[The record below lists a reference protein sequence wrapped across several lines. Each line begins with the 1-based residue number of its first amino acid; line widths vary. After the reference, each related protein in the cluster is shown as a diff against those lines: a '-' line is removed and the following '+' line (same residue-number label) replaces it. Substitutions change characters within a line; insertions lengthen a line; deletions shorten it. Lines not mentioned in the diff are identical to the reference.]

1 MTRPM
6 MGYLAGAA
14 FALTV
19 AGTATAYAQATP
31 PAPPAPGD
39 HGQRIER
46 QVIIRDGDGHT
57 SITRDGGERR
67 VMIMRHGAEQAEHLR
82 TMLQLKPSQEAAL
95 SAYLAATA
103 PPARHER
110 MVEMSDHA
118 APKTT
123 PQRLAEMETR
133 MAEDT
138 ARSKARIE
146 ATRKFYDQLEPSQKK
161 VFDEMPM
168 LMGPM
173 MHGEGM
179 RVMVN
184 MEGMPP
190 MPPMPPLPPR
200 PPHARRAPPAP
211 PRPRRRHARAP
222 LIAPPRQARLPGP
235 CARSNPAT

>member
-1 MTRPM
+1 MSRPW

-14 FALTV
+14 FALSA
-19 AGTATAYAQATP
+19 AGAAAAYAQAAP

-39 HGQRIER
+39 HEHGQRIER
-46 QVIIRDGDGHT
+46 QVIIRDGDGHVT
-57 SITRDGGERR
+57 MSHDGGERHM
-67 VMIMRHGAEQAEHLR
+67 MIMRHDGANRAEHLR
-82 TMLQLKPSQEAAL
+82 TMLQLKPGQEAAL
-95 SAYLAATA
+95 TAYLAATA
-103 PPARHER
+103 PTGHREHI
-110 MVEMSDHA
+110 VEMSDHT

-123 PQRLAEMETR
+123 PQRLSEMETR

-138 ARSKARIE
+138 ARTKARIE

-173 MHGEGM
+173 GPMHMMDGM
-179 RVMVN
+179 KVMVN

-200 PPHARRAPPAP
+200 PPRAPAPPAP
-211 PRPRRRHARAP
+211 H
-222 LIAPPRQARLPGP
+222 
-235 CARSNPAT
+235 S

>member
-1 MTRPM
+1 M

-14 FALTV
+14 FVLSV
-19 AGTATAYAQATP
+19 AGAATAYAQVA
-31 PAPPAPGD
+31 PAAPAAP
-39 HGQRIER
+39 GQRIER
-46 QVIIRDGDGHT
+46 QVIIRDGDGHVT
-57 SITRDGGERR
+57 MQRDGGDEHGAMRHEGGERR
-67 VMIMRHGAEQAEHLR
+67 VMIMRHDAGHDGAGHAEHLR
-82 TMLQLKPSQEAAL
+82 TMLQLKPGQEAAL
-95 SAYLAATA
+95 TAYLAATA
-103 PPARHER
+103 PQHRER
-110 MVEMSDHA
+110 IIEMSGHA

-173 MHGEGM
+173 GPMHMMDGM
-179 RVMVN
+179 KVMVN

-190 MPPMPPLPPR
+190 LPPLPPLPPR
-200 PPHARRAPPAP
+200 LPRAPTPPAP
-211 PRPRRRHARAP
+211 
-222 LIAPPRQARLPGP
+222 
-235 CARSNPAT
+235 RS